1 VLLVDED
8 YLYNFILF
16 IRLSFGCWQGVIYLI
31 IYVKVLDVVN
41 VKRTYGFTGIP
52 ITENGRMGSGK
63 SSIPIYFSL

>member
-1 VLLVDED
+1 MKIILIILYFSED
-8 YLYNFILF
+8 YHYVVGWWL
-16 IRLSFGCWQGVIYLI
+16 GIYLI

>member
-63 SSIPIYFSL
+63 SSIPI

>member
-1 VLLVDED
+1 MKIIFIILYFSADYHYVAGWLV
-8 YLYNFILF
+8 
-16 IRLSFGCWQGVIYLI
+16 VIYLI

-63 SSIPIYFSL
+63 SSLPIYFSL